1 MSYHIIW
8 YDLTKTKG
16 ILSNSSH
23 SNEISCQNSNQSVI
37 SIMPIPYIFLIS
49 IVAQCVF
56 MEALYL
62 LTVKSKCI
70 FFGLQ
75 ILRSNYEIVVSER
88 LGGLL
93 G

>member
-1 MSYHIIW
+1 M
-8 YDLTKTKG
+8 
-16 ILSNSSH
+16 
-23 SNEISCQNSNQSVI
+23 
-37 SIMPIPYIFLIS
+37 PYIFLIS
-49 IVAQCVF
+49 IVEQCVF
-56 MEALYL
+56 MMEALYL

-70 FFGLQ
+70 FICLQ